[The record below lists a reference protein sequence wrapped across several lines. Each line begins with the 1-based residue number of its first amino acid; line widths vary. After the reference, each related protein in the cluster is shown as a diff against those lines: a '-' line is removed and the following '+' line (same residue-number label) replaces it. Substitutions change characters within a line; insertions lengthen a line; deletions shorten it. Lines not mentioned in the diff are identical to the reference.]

1 MLNRLK
7 KFLKFLL
14 YYHLI
19 SFILLLI
26 VRYLAEKG
34 IKFTFKISENYKDLK
49 YKNTN
54 GLSIIES
61 LLIQGNLFPIK
72 QTESFNFNIS
82 LFIILILNAVLF
94 FLILIN
100 FCIIDINR
108 KQNIFN
114 TLFFLIYQLINFCL
128 IGFVSQ
134 LKKYSPLY
142 DNTEDFFV
150 FEDETLNSEFRNC
163 LIFNKFT
170 NLYVFFI
177 QGVSIGILFIM
188 FFIIYYGCCVSKYEN
203 QNNQENQKEK
213 IN

>member
-7 KFLKFLL
+7 QFLKFLL

-19 SFILLLI
+19 SFVLLLLI
-26 VRYLAEKG
+26 RYLAEKG
-34 IKFTFKISENYKDLK
+34 IKFTYKISENYKDLK
-49 YKNTN
+49 YKKIN

-61 LLIQGNLFPIK
+61 LLIQGNLFPIN

-82 LFIILILNAVLF
+82 LFIIFIINGILF
-94 FLILIN
+94 FLTIIN
-100 FCIIDINR
+100 FCIIDINK
-108 KQNIFN
+108 KQNVFN
-114 TLFFLIYQLINFCL
+114 TFFFTIYQLFNFCL

-134 LKKYSPLY
+134 LKKYSPIY

-150 FEDETLNSEFRNC
+150 FEDETLNNEFSRC
-163 LIFNKFT
+163 LYFNTFT
-170 NLYVFFI
+170 NFYVLFI

-188 FFIIYYGCCVSKYEN
+188 FFIIYYGCCVSKYEYYG
-203 QNNQENQKEK
+203 QENKEKEK